1 MQPCPPPKSNKS
13 TGYYITN
20 RCGYA
25 LLTCS
30 EYERDYH
37 NEIYGTTDCDIYQSE
52 DQLSSGYT
60 EISGERRMQD
70 FSSVTRISNVSL
82 GKSNTNF
89 KDKDGYLHLT
99 RF

>member
-1 MQPCPPPKSNKS
+1 M
-13 TGYYITN
+13 
-20 RCGYA
+20 
-25 LLTCS
+25 TCS

-37 NEIYGTTDCDIYQSE
+37 NEIYGTIDRDVYQAE

-60 EISGERRMQD
+60 EISGEGRMQP
-70 FSSVTRISNVSL
+70 FSTVTRKSNVSL
-82 GKSNTNF
+82 GKSNAKF